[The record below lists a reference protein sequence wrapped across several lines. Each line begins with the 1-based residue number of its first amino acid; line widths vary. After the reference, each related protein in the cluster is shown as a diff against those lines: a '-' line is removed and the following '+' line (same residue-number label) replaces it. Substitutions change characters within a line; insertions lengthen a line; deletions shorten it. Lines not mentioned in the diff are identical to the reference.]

1 MKVLVTGGAG
11 YIGSHTVLELLTQS
25 HDVFILDNFS
35 NSSPEAIRRVQ
46 LLADK
51 SCTLVN
57 LDIRDTNKVISAFQQ
72 FEPDCV
78 IHFAGLKSVGDSVRC
93 PLDYYDCNFF
103 GALSL
108 IKAMDAVG
116 CEKIIFSSS
125 ATVYGEPKYLPLDE
139 EHPCAPV
146 NPYGRTKLYIERMLQ
161 DWVIAGDRNS
171 AIILRYFNP
180 VGAHSSGLIGENPK
194 GIPNNLM
201 PYIADV
207 AIGKRPHLNIFGN
220 DYATRDGT
228 GERDYIHVV
237 DLAKAHVA
245 AISKTL
251 EDTAEVFNVGTG
263 SGTTVLELAEEF
275 RLASG
280 RELDLKIVERRSG
293 DVAITVASVDKA
305 FDQLGWAAT
314 HNIKDM
320 CRDAWRWQF
329 ENPNG
334 YDDEH

>member
-11 YIGSHTVLELLTQS
+11 YIGSHTVFELLIAS

-46 LLADK
+46 LLANK
-51 SCTLVN
+51 SCMFVN
-57 LDIRDTNKVISAFQQ
+57 LDIRDTNGVISAFQQ

-103 GALSL
+103 GTLSL
-108 IKAMDAVG
+108 IKAMNAVG

-146 NPYGRTKLYIERMLQ
+146 NPYGRTKLYIEEMLQ

-180 VGAHSSGLIGENPK
+180 VGAHSSGMIGENPK

-201 PYIADV
+201 PYMADV
-207 AIGKRPHLNIFGN
+207 AIGKRPHLDIFGD

-228 GERDYIHVV
+228 GERDYIHVI
-237 DLAKAHVA
+237 DLAKAHLA
-245 AISKTL
+245 SISKTL
-251 EDTAEVFNVGTG
+251 EGTVDVINVGTG

-280 RELDLKIVERRSG
+280 RELDLRFVERRTG
-293 DVAITVASVDKA
+293 DIAIAIASVDKA
-305 FDQLGWAAT
+305 FDRLGWIAT
-314 HNIKDM
+314 RNIKDM
-320 CRDAWRWQF
+320 CCDAWRWQI

-334 YDDEH
+334 YSE

>member
-25 HDVFILDNFS
+25 HDVLIIDNFS

-51 SCTLVN
+51 SCMLVN
-57 LDIRDTNKVISAFQQ
+57 LDIRDTDKVILAFQQ

-78 IHFAGLKSVGDSVRC
+78 IHFAGLKSVGDSVQS

-108 IKAMDAVG
+108 IKAMDVVG

-146 NPYGRTKLYIERMLQ
+146 NPYGRTKLYIEEMLQ
-161 DWVIAGDRNS
+161 DWVIAGDHNS

-207 AIGKRPHLNIFGN
+207 AFGKRPHLNIFGN

-305 FDQLGWAAT
+305 FDRLGWAAT

-320 CRDAWRWQF
+320 CCDAWRWQF